1 MNVFIVEN
9 RTIMLENLRSVL
21 SGIPGITVVG
31 YAADGADVLERVDT
45 LQPGLVILD
54 IGMENGAGIGMLEK
68 LKKRHPG
75 IKVMVLT
82 GCTDEFYAD
91 RCRRAGADYLFDRA
105 FQLTRVRAAL
115 WQWIYASGFGDG
127 LDSSRGDAV
136 AA

>member
-1 MNVFIVEN
+1 MNVFIVED
-9 RTIMLENLRSVL
+9 RTIMLENLQSIL

-31 YAADGADVLERVDT
+31 YAADGVGVLERIDA

-54 IGMENGAGIGMLEK
+54 IGLKNGGGIEMLEK

-75 IKVMVLT
+75 TKVMVLT

-115 WQWIYASGFGDG
+115 WQWIYAGGVGDG
-127 LDSSRGDAV
+127 LDPSRGGAV